1 MISMLWTGSLSLC
14 GYQVVSSFVCTFLL
28 ELSSIACSRY
38 SWMCHSDDGG
48 RVFRL
53 SWPHSS
59 FVDAPPPPSRHI
71 DNVVLALSK
80 STNFVVVVSLLP
92 SVLLLQSP
100 PRRVANDATMS
111 STMHVVETAQVNR
124 SIRVRVRIIP
134 VAQ

>member
-1 MISMLWTGSLSLC
+1 
-14 GYQVVSSFVCTFLL
+14 
-28 ELSSIACSRY
+28 
-38 SWMCHSDDGG
+38 MCHSDDGG

-59 FVDAPPPPSRHI
+59 FVDAPPPPSRQI